1 MAHRMFAAV
10 LPPQEVVTELDR
22 LLEPRR
28 EALPSLRWT
37 KPGGW
42 HITTAFMGGVDDHRV
57 EPLIEAFTELARGHR
72 PFEVSVEGGFA
83 LPHPDVARIIVLGVQ
98 DGGDELGRLS
108 ASTRG
113 AANRVGVRPDGRHFV
128 PHLTL
133 ARHSRGF
140 PAARLLG
147 VLDSFPV
154 WRWRAEEFV
163 LMESHPPNHR
173 YEVVARFP
181 FGSADALSWSP

>member
-10 LPPQEVVTELDR
+10 LPPQGVVEELDQ

-28 EALPSLRWT
+28 EALPRLRWT

-42 HITTAFMGGVDDHRV
+42 HITTAFMGSVGDDRV
-57 EPLIEAFTELARGHR
+57 ERLIEAFSEVARGQA
-72 PFEVSVEGGFA
+72 PFEVNVNGGFA
-83 LPHPDVARIIVLGVQ
+83 LPHPDVARIIVLGVP

-113 AANRVGVRPDGRHFV
+113 AANRIGVRPDGRHFV

-140 PAARLLG
+140 PATRLLG
-147 VLDSFPV
+147 VLDSFPD
-154 WRWRAEEFV
+154 WQWTAREFV

-181 FGSADALSWSP
+181 FGGADALG

>member
-10 LPPQEVVTELDR
+10 LPPQEVVEELDQ

-42 HITTAFMGGVDDHRV
+42 HITTSFMGSVDEHRV
-57 EPLIEAFTELARGHR
+57 DPLIEALTEVARGHS
-72 PFEVSVEGGFA
+72 PCAVEVKGGFA
-83 LPHPDVARIIVLGVQ
+83 LPHPDVARIIVLGVT
-98 DGGDELGRLS
+98 DRDDELGRLS

-113 AANRVGVRPDGRHFV
+113 AANHVGVRPDGRHFV

-133 ARHSRGF
+133 ARHGRGF
-140 PAARLLG
+140 PATRLLG
-147 VLDSFPV
+147 VLDSFPH
-154 WRWRAEEFV
+154 WRWTAEEFV

-181 FGSADALSWSP
+181 FQGDDVLH